1 MKSLSPSAHSSQEDG
16 KFIGPLHFST
26 VEYLRISII
35 PHLFYAEKVYRMAQQ
50 KQKKF
55 FKIKISILHKI
66 MFCGVLLVFLTVG
79 ISTYIVVKTETE
91 VLTGKLIYQ
100 GRHLAKDIAYS
111 FKKAFPSSDLAIV
124 TELLTESTA
133 GKHGEVIYT
142 RIVKPDGKI
151 YMADDRSFCG
161 KAVDP
166 SVLVKQEATFTNH
179 FFPAQKES
187 GVLLVHSFT
196 IDSQRWYVMV
206 GLSSKSIKT
215 TTSRLIFHNL
225 ISGSFAVLLGAIV
238 SFLLAKSI
246 CKPIIAL
253 TGASKIIAD
262 GDLEHR
268 VTVETNDEVGELAR
282 TFNDMAVKLKKSY
295 TNLEKNLE
303 ELATEKELLSI
314 TLGGMSEGLIAVD
327 IDKRIILFNEVAE
340 NLCGWKFKEVEGKL
354 VDEVFQIINEQTE
367 EPLENPIEKA
377 LQSKEAECGTQYDVL
392 VSRDGSRCPVYVSAA
407 PIRKTEG
414 EVVGVVMV
422 FRDVSY
428 ERELDRMKT
437 DFVSSVSHEL
447 RTPLTSIKA
456 YTETILNDKDMPE
469 ETRWNFMDVISEE
482 TNRLANLIEDLLEVS
497 RIEAG
502 TAKIE
507 LDTVDV
513 TAIIEKVLTAL
524 KPLANKKNIE
534 LETHISNELPQLPA
548 DESKIESVITNL
560 INNAIKFTP
569 ENGRV
574 SISVET
580 ANDQMS
586 IRISDTGMGIPAEA
600 LPKIFNRFYRVYRP
614 GKQIQGT
621 GLGLSIVNKIVEMHN
636 GRIEVESEVDRGT
649 TFTVFIP
656 LTAEHVTQSCHS

>member
-1 MKSLSPSAHSSQEDG
+1 
-16 KFIGPLHFST
+16 
-26 VEYLRISII
+26 
-35 PHLFYAEKVYRMAQQ
+35 
-50 KQKKF
+50 
-55 FKIKISILHKI
+55 
-66 MFCGVLLVFLTVG
+66 MFCGVLLIFLTVG
-79 ISTYIVVKTETE
+79 ISTYIAVKTETE
-91 VLTGKLIYQ
+91 VLTVKLIYQ
-100 GRHLAKDIAYS
+100 GRHIAKDIAFS
-111 FKKAFPSSDLAIV
+111 FKKAFPSSDLAFV
-124 TELLTESTA
+124 EELLTESTA
-133 GKHGEVIYT
+133 GKHGEVVYT

-161 KAVDP
+161 KLVD
-166 SVLVKQEATFTNH
+166 SSILVEHDGTFTNH

-187 GVLLVHSFT
+187 VVLLVHPFN
-196 IDSQRWYVMV
+196 IDNQRWYVMV
-206 GLSSKSIKT
+206 GLSSRSIKT
-215 TTSRLIFHNL
+215 TASRLIFHNL

-268 VTVETNDEVGELAR
+268 VTAETNDEVGELAR

-295 TNLEKNLE
+295 THLEEKVE

-314 TLGGMSEGLIAVD
+314 TLGGISEGLIAVD
-327 IDKRIILFNEVAE
+327 IDKRIILSNEVAE

-354 VDEVFQIINEQTE
+354 VDEVFQIINEQTQ
-367 EPLENPIEKA
+367 EPLKNPIDKA
-377 LQSKEAECGTQYDVL
+377 LKSKETECGTQYDVL
-392 VSRDGSRCPVYVSAA
+392 VSRNGSRRPVSVSAA

-422 FRDVSY
+422 FRDVSH

-456 YTETILNDKDMPE
+456 YTETILHDRDMPE
-469 ETRWNFMDVISEE
+469 ETKRSFLDVISEE
-482 TNRLANLIEDLLEVS
+482 TDRLASLIEDLLEVS

-502 TAKIE
+502 TVKIKHE
-507 LDTVDV
+507 AVDV
-513 TAIIEKVLTAL
+513 VAIIEKVLMAL
-524 KPLANKKNIE
+524 EPLADKKSIK
-534 LETHISNELPQLPA
+534 LETRISNELPKLSA
-548 DESKIESVITNL
+548 DESKIESVIMNL

-574 SISVET
+574 SISVE
-580 ANDQMS
+580 AADGQMS

-621 GLGLSIVNKIVEMHN
+621 GLGLSIVNKIISMHN
-636 GRIEVESEVDRGT
+636 GRIEVESEVDHGT

-656 LTAEHVTQSCHS
+656 LTAEPVAQSCPS

>member
-1 MKSLSPSAHSSQEDG
+1 
-16 KFIGPLHFST
+16 
-26 VEYLRISII
+26 
-35 PHLFYAEKVYRMAQQ
+35 
-50 KQKKF
+50 
-55 FKIKISILHKI
+55 
-66 MFCGVLLVFLTVG
+66 MFCGVLLIFLTVG
-79 ISTYIVVKTETE
+79 INTYIAVKTETE

-111 FKKAFPSSDLAIV
+111 FKKAFPSSDLAFV
-124 TELLTESTA
+124 EEMLTESTA
-133 GKHGEVIYT
+133 GKHDEVIYT

-161 KAVDP
+161 QLVD
-166 SVLVKQEATFTNH
+166 SSILVEKDGTFTNH

-187 GVLLVHSFT
+187 GVLLVHPLN
-196 IDSQRWYVMV
+196 IDGQRWYVMV
-206 GLSSKSIKT
+206 GLSLKSIKT

-268 VTVETNDEVGELAR
+268 VTAETNDEVGELAR

-295 TNLEKNLE
+295 TNLEKNVE

-327 IDKRIILFNEVAE
+327 VDKRIILFNEVAE
-340 NLCGWKFKEVEGKL
+340 NLCSWKFKEVEGKL

-367 EPLENPIEKA
+367 EPLKSPIDQA
-377 LQSKEAECGTQYDVL
+377 LQSKETECGSEFDVL
-392 VSRDGSRCPVYVSAA
+392 VSRDGSRCPVSASAA
-407 PIRKTEG
+407 TICKTEG
-414 EVVGVVMV
+414 EVIGVVMV

-456 YTETILNDKDMPE
+456 YTETILRDKDMPE
-469 ETRWNFMDVISEE
+469 ETKLNFLDIISEE
-482 TNRLANLIEDLLEVS
+482 TNRLASLIEDLLEVS

-507 LDTVDV
+507 QNAVDV
-513 TAIIEKVLTAL
+513 AAIIEKVLTAL
-524 KPLANKKNIE
+524 EPLAGKKNIK
-534 LETHISNELPQLPA
+534 LEPRISNELPKLSA
-548 DESKIESVITNL
+548 DESKIESVIINL

-574 SISVET
+574 SISVEAT
-580 ANDQMS
+580 DGQMS

-614 GKQIQGT
+614 GKEIQGT
-621 GLGLSIVNKIVEMHN
+621 GLGLSIVNKIVSMHN
-636 GRIEVESEVDRGT
+636 GRIEVESEIDQGT

-656 LTAEHVTQSCHS
+656 LAAEPVA